1 MIISDASIASNAE
14 LIKFTKIT
22 HIINL
27 STKKVDNF
35 FAEKQ
40 RDKEIVKKLFSESED
55 SEYND
60 LIGKVKYFSVD
71 DWNESNIKLTF
82 DLCQELYMFIEKA
95 VRTKSICL
103 VISLKNYC
111 STVAVAC
118 AYLIFKHKWSSQ
130 SALEYIKG
138 IKVDVNMTPGILT
151 QLTKIE
157 THFLQMIRISNKRLT
172 LRSNWRIT

>member
-1 MIISDASIASNAE
+1 MGKNLQAADVIKMRDIKKQTNIITQNLIISDASIASNAE

-40 RDKEIVKKLFSESED
+40 RDKEKVKKLFSESED

-103 VISLKNYC
+103 VIS
-111 STVAVAC
+111 
-118 AYLIFKHKWSSQ
+118 
-130 SALEYIKG
+130 
-138 IKVDVNMTPGILT
+138 
-151 QLTKIE
+151 
-157 THFLQMIRISNKRLT
+157 
-172 LRSNWRIT
+172 